1 MKNSKKYL
9 LLGCGGLLVLTI
21 VAIAGVGYLFNQKFG
36 KALEAKLAEGRE
48 YGTITTKQGCL
59 DKILAGAKDQSV
71 SSISELMNQQSFI
84 TGCLETSPPD
94 PNFCKGVPG
103 VGGEFSGV
111 LTGRVYEEQ
120 VCKDLNYGQNNA
132 ICNMVFSTK
141 QKFCW

>member
-9 LLGCGGLLVLTI
+9 LLGCGGLLVLAL
-21 VAIAGVGYLFNQKFG
+21 VAVVGIGFLFNQKYG
-36 KALEAKLAEGRE
+36 KALDAKLAEGRE
-48 YGTITTKQGCL
+48 FGKTATKQSCL

-84 TGCLETSPPD
+84 NGCLETSPPD
-94 PNFCKGVPG
+94 PHFCDGVPG

-111 LTGRVYEEQ
+111 FNGLVFEEQ
-120 VCKDLNYGQNNA
+120 VCKDLEYGQNNA